1 MSKTNRPNYR
11 RADREDRS
19 RRSSRRD
26 RRIVVRGVRRDPPD
40 LRKLS
45 RAVIA
50 LAMAE
55 MEAENTRVTK
65 EALPSA
71 QNVTEQP
78 GTGQPDATEPGLPP
92 NEAAAD
98 DRADGRADDGV
109 RP

>member
-19 RRSSRRD
+19 RRHHRQD

-50 LAMAE
+50 LVLAE
-55 MEAENTRVTK
+55 MEAENT
-65 EALPSA
+65 
-71 QNVTEQP
+71 P
-78 GTGQPDATEPGLPP
+78 GTNSETAEPGTAQDANESASAAESSPDT
-92 NEAAAD
+92 EAANQQ
-98 DRADGRADDGV
+98 DGEV

>member
-19 RRSSRRD
+19 RRSSRQD

-50 LAMAE
+50 LALAE
-55 MEAENTRVTK
+55 MEAENIPATNPETAEPDNTQRD
-65 EALPSA
+65 A
-71 QNVTEQP
+71 
-78 GTGQPDATEPGLPP
+78 GQSNDASE
-92 NEAAAD
+92 
-98 DRADGRADDGV
+98 DDGV

>member
-19 RRSSRRD
+19 RRSSRQD

-55 MEAENTRVTK
+55 MEAENTPATNP
-65 EALPSA
+65 ETA
-71 QNVTEQP
+71 E
-78 GTGQPDATEPGLPP
+78 PDSSQ
-92 NEAAAD
+92 
-98 DRADGRADDGV
+98 RDGDQSNDASEDDGA